1 MKKGGVCFYYKG
13 NLSLRHS
20 KTEYFHQCLLCTISV
35 QKQTSYL
42 VVTYR
47 SLNQYK
53 NEFNEFLS
61 NLERLL
67 NNVKQLEPYFLVILG
82 DFNARSKSWCLNDIT
97 TYDGSK
103 ID

>member
-1 MKKGGVCFYYKG
+1 MKKGGVCFYYKE

-20 KTEYFHQCLLCTISV
+20 KTEYFHQCLLCRISI
-35 QKQTSYL
+35 QKQTSYI

-53 NEFNEFLS
+53 NEFKEFLS
-61 NLERLL
+61 NLERPL
-67 NNVKQLEPYFLVILG
+67 NNVKQLKPCFLVILG
-82 DFNARSKSWCLNDIT
+82 DFNARSK
-97 TYDGSK
+97 